1 MMHKYTLALIAAT
14 LLFAACRGPEPQPE
28 TQQPL
33 PIVTLHGKSCFEL
46 TTRDT
51 VPIIDDTYM
60 DVENE
65 FTINWP
71 SLDSFPP
78 ATRRALI
85 RMAFADSTSPPCD
98 RPDNGFWHRPGW
110 TMTIGKYWVA
120 APSTPY
126 FTGPPTMP
134 HLWAT

>member
-1 MMHKYTLALIAAT
+1 MHRYTLALIAAT

-85 RMAFADSTSPPCD
+85 LLACWCFGNITYHATLRHYAPGAATLEEARLQPPDPAF
-98 RPDNGFWHRPGW
+98 RLR
-110 TMTIGKYWVA
+110 
-120 APSTPY
+120 
-126 FTGPPTMP
+126 
-134 HLWAT
+134 L